1 MELTMT
7 SQAAK
12 IFLEDFTNDELQ
24 AVKEIICEA
33 CKGDNICW
41 WDSDCRFYC
50 GEFIKGIMTAYMV

>member
-12 IFLEDFTNDELQ
+12 AFFEDFTRDELQ

-33 CKGDNICW
+33 CKGDICF
-41 WDSDCRFYC
+41 WDSDCRFHC
-50 GEFIKGIMTAYMV
+50 GEFIKGIMTAYMI